1 MMFAMKVWVYITGN
15 TLSQPGSDIV
25 YANDVIVAVAFVFL
39 CVCMLVFALVRFIR
53 RANRVMVAVVVAVAV
68 INDLF

>member
-15 TLSQPGSDIV
+15 TLSQSGSDIV
-25 YANDVIVAVAFVFL
+25 HANDVIVAIAFAFAFAFAFL
-39 CVCMLVFALVRFIR
+39 CVCMLVFAL
-53 RANRVMVAVVVAVAV
+53 MLVAVAVV

>member
-15 TLSQPGSDIV
+15 TLSQSGSDIV
-25 YANDVIVAVAFVFL
+25 NTNDVIVSIAFL
-39 CVCMLVFALVRFIR
+39 SICVLVFAVMLVSFIR
-53 RANRVMVAVVVAVAV
+53 RVNRIMVGTVV